1 MVQIKDS
8 VLRDSGFRKTL
19 PPSFDSVLA
28 SMRCAVRRS
37 GRMRHPDAMPRKTP
51 APRFRC
57 GISTADVNNL
67 STTCQECLYVVDFR
81 RVVRPSEKTRKIRE
95 ICLTFQ
101 KAVHPSRIIGTIQP
115 ASSFRGGGRSRA
127 KIAESLLHP
136 SFASCRDPGPDTRPG
151 GPSGGCPAHC
161 QQVSEKQP

>member
-8 VLRDSGFRKTL
+8 VLRDSGFRKTF
-19 PPSFDSVLA
+19 PPPLRLGLRIHA
-28 SMRCAVRRS
+28 IRIRRS
-37 GRMRHPDAMPRKTP
+37 GRTCHPDAMPRKTP

-81 RVVRPSEKTRKIRE
+81 RVVRLSKKARKIRK

-101 KAVHPSRIIGTIQP
+101 KAVHPFRIIGTIQP
-115 ASSFRGGGRSRA
+115 ASSIRGGGRSRA